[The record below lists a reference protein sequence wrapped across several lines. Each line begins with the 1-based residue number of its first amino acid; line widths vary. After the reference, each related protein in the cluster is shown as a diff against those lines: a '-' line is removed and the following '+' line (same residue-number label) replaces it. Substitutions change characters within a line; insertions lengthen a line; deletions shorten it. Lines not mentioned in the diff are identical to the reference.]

1 VSYILDALKKSEAQ
15 RRQQEGLA
23 ADAALN
29 QQSTAKISNRG
40 IFLLL
45 GVALLV
51 VALLLWNLLTL
62 TADSDVGEYHR
73 VTEAEQSQPAS
84 TSTSADGRKVNVPA
98 APEHEVANTEQ
109 THELDIA
116 PVPVKVASV
125 PVAPAVTPSTETA
138 RTDQKV
144 KQVGSD
150 STQSAL
156 NDPAVQRA
164 MPPISALRRIPQLMI
179 NSHIYSPVADKRS
192 VIMNNREW
200 HEGDFV
206 AEGVYLKEIT
216 SDGITLDVEGWPV
229 HVGRSKGWQAIPGS
243 D

>member
-1 VSYILDALKKSEAQ
+1 MSYILDALKKSEAQ

-23 ADAALN
+23 ADAVLN
-29 QQSTAKISNRG
+29 QQSNAKISNRG

-73 VTEAEQSQPAS
+73 VTDAEQSQPAS
-84 TSTSADGRKVNVPA
+84 ADGRKGNVPA
-98 APEHEVANTEQ
+98 APEHEIAVAEQ

-116 PVPVKVASV
+116 PVPVKVASG
-125 PVAPAVTPSTETA
+125 PVAPAVTPSTATA
-138 RTDQKV
+138 RTEQKIE
-144 KQVGSD
+144 QVASD

-229 HVGRSKGWQAIPGS
+229 HVGRSKGWQAIPGF

>member
-1 VSYILDALKKSEAQ
+1 MSYILDALKKSEAQ

-23 ADAALN
+23 ADAVLN
-29 QQSTAKISNRG
+29 QQSNAKISNRG

-84 TSTSADGRKVNVPA
+84 ASADGRKVNVPA
-98 APEHEVANTEQ
+98 TAGHEIAVAEQ

-116 PVPVKVASV
+116 PVPVKVASG
-125 PVAPAVTPSTETA
+125 PVAPAVTPSTATA
-138 RTDQKV
+138 RTEQKIE
-144 KQVGSD
+144 QVASD

-200 HEGDFV
+200 REGDFV

-229 HVGRSKGWQAIPGS
+229 HVGRSKGWQAIPGF